1 MWVPDVALIFK
12 STSSW
17 WLATRASHDFHSFCL
32 TSRAPLELM
41 KKCFQHQF
49 LILLSVICYSA
60 ALCSLAR
67 ALFNPFNVHPSFV
80 IFLITASHN
89 IHSCN
94 GLLSFLIIQC
104 SQKWEKNVKQA
115 AIFRLWSRSMKRKV
129 FLSALATNFCR
140 GFSFMKRL
148 RTRSPIAAS
157 CFAYLY
163 FCPNNFH
170 RSRFYNS
177 KRK

>member
-1 MWVPDVALIFK
+1 MLRRRRERRFCVGARCCLNFQINFQLMAGDLERATTFNPPALHL
-12 STSSW
+12 SPRVS
-17 WLATRASHDFHSFCL
+17 
-32 TSRAPLELM
+32 LELM

-94 GLLSFLIIQC
+94 ALLSFFIIYIHKMC
-104 SQKWEKNVKQA
+104 TINQKKSNDDDEEEG
-115 AIFRLWSRSMKRKV
+115 M
-129 FLSALATNFCR
+129 
-140 GFSFMKRL
+140 
-148 RTRSPIAAS
+148 
-157 CFAYLY
+157 
-163 FCPNNFH
+163 
-170 RSRFYNS
+170 
-177 KRK
+177 